1 MMGNRVL
8 QRQVGKKTIK
18 GKIVFVQ
25 QLYDGGDMYI
35 TTSRRDGKS
44 GGDEMICSFDLD
56 VFEGVFAINHFAC
69 PPWFLI
75 LRCLVAYAYSD
86 GCDKT
91 YAYSDVCDK
100 VA

>member
-1 MMGNRVL
+1 MMGKRVL

-44 GGDEMICSFDLD
+44 GGDEMICSVDLD
-56 VFEGVFAINHFAC
+56 VFEGDAV
-69 PPWFLI
+69 PRYQS
-75 LRCLVAYAYSD
+75 LRVPFFVPGPTMSRGVRLFRRL
-86 GCDKT
+86 
-91 YAYSDVCDK
+91 
-100 VA
+100 

>member
-1 MMGNRVL
+1 MMGKRVL

-56 VFEGVFAINHFAC
+56 VFEGDAVRYQSLRV
-69 PPWFLI
+69 PFLV
-75 LRCLVAYAYSD
+75 LDPAMSCGVRLFRRV
-86 GCDKT
+86 
-91 YAYSDVCDK
+91 
-100 VA
+100 